1 MSRMAEKVRV
11 PDARAQAREARRWQC
26 ETCETFIEDHRDGA
40 RNCWRCAQYW
50 EDVAAGLFD
59 D

>member
-1 MSRMAEKVRV
+1 MAEKVRV